1 MKTERWTIA
10 TASDAIRT
18 GELTPVDLVEHCLKQ
33 IDRHEE
39 KVRAWVFV
47 DHDGALAEAER
58 LTAELRKGQRRGP
71 LHGIPIGVKDIIDV
85 FDWPTAAGSKLWAKS
100 IARKDA
106 DVVKKLRQAGA
117 IFLGKT
123 VTTAY
128 ASFDPPV
135 TRNPWNVSKTPG
147 GSSSGSA
154 AAVACGMCLGALATQ
169 TGGSITRPAAYC
181 GVCGIKPTYGRVS
194 LDGVVPLAFSM
205 DHVGVMAGCAKDLA
219 ILLQAVADVGSRVID
234 GWEAPG
240 PNDYL
245 AASSGEPAFLEIGR
259 LRGVFDENA
268 EPTMRT
274 AFESACDRLQ
284 EAGMAIIDCP
294 LPAAF
299 SEVISRHQNVMAVES
314 ASFHEPRIRMHP
326 EDYPPRI
333 RSLIE
338 EGLASSAPEYARTKE
353 HQKALKSA
361 ILESFCDGVIS
372 AITPATPGPSPDAA
386 TTGPPTFN
394 SPWSY
399 VGFPTVNIPIGWSDD
414 GLPLALQLVG
424 RPWEEAELLQMAVW
438 CENAIAFEKR
448 QVLT

>member
-1 MKTERWTIA
+1 MKTERWTIT
-10 TASDAIRT
+10 TASEAIRT
-18 GELTPVDLVEHCLKQ
+18 GELTPIDLVEHCLKQ
-33 IDRHEE
+33 IDRYEE

-47 DHDGALAEAER
+47 DRDGARAEGER

-106 DVVKKLRQAGA
+106 EVVKKLRQAGA

-135 TRNPWNVSKTPG
+135 TRNPWNLSKTPG

-169 TGGSITRPAAYC
+169 TGGSITRPASYC
-181 GVCGIKPTYGRVS
+181 GVYSIKPTYGRVS
-194 LDGVVPLAFSM
+194 LEGVVPLAFSM
-205 DHVGVMAGCAKDLA
+205 DHVGVMAGCATDLA
-219 ILLQAVADVGSRVID
+219 ILLQTMADVGGRVID
-234 GWEAPG
+234 AWQAPE

-245 AASSGEPAFLEIGR
+245 STSSGEPPFLEIGR
-259 LRGVFDENA
+259 LRGLFDDNA
-268 EPTMRT
+268 EPTIQR
-274 AFESACDRLQ
+274 AFEAACDRLQ
-284 EAGMAIIDCP
+284 EAGVAIIDCP

-299 SEVISRHQNVMAVES
+299 SEVIARQQNVMAVEA
-314 ASFHEPRIRMHP
+314 ASFHEPRYRRHP
-326 EDYPPRI
+326 DDYPPRV

-338 EGLASSAPEYARTKE
+338 EGLASSAAEYAGAKE
-353 HQKALKSA
+353 HQKALKLT
-361 ILESFCDGVIS
+361 ILESFCAGVIS
-372 AITPATPGPSPDAA
+372 VITPATPGPAPDAA

-399 VGFPTVNIPIGWSDD
+399 VGLPTVSIPIGWSDD
-414 GLPLALQLVG
+414 GLPLAMQFVG
-424 RPWEEAELLQMAVW
+424 RPWEEAELLQIAVW
-438 CENAIAFEKR
+438 CENAIGFDQR
-448 QVLT
+448 QVMI

>member
-1 MKTERWTIA
+1 MKTERLTIT
-10 TASDAIRT
+10 TASEAIRT
-18 GELTPVDLVEHCLKQ
+18 GELTPIDLIEHCLKQ

-39 KVRAWVFV
+39 KVRAWVLV
-47 DHDGALAEAER
+47 DRDGARAEAER
-58 LTAELRKGQRRGP
+58 LTAELKKGQRRGP

-85 FDWPTAAGSKLWAKS
+85 FDWPTAAGSTLWAKS

-106 DVVKKLRQAGA
+106 EVIKKLRQAGA

-135 TRNPWNVSKTPG
+135 TRNPWNLSKTPG

-154 AAVACGMCLGALATQ
+154 AAVACGMCLGVLATQ
-169 TGGSITRPAAYC
+169 TGGSITRPASYC
-181 GVCGIKPTYGRVS
+181 GVCGIKPTHGRVS
-194 LDGVVPLAFSM
+194 LEGVVPLAFSM
-205 DHVGVMAGCAKDLA
+205 DHVGVMARCVTDLA
-219 ILLQAVADVGSRVID
+219 ILLQAVADVGGRVI
-234 GWEAPG
+234 GAWEAPE

-245 AASSGEPAFLEIGR
+245 SASSGEPAFLEIGR
-259 LRGVFDENA
+259 LRGLFDDNA
-268 EPTMRT
+268 EPDMQTVFK
-274 AFESACDRLQ
+274 AACDRLQ
-284 EAGMAIIDCP
+284 EAGLAIIDCP

-299 SEVISRHQNVMAVES
+299 SEVIARHQNVMAVEA
-314 ASFHEPRIRMHP
+314 ASFHEPRFRRHP

-338 EGLASSAPEYARTKE
+338 EGLASSAAEYARTKE
-353 HQKALKSA
+353 HQKALKLS
-361 ILESFCDGVIS
+361 ILESFCEGVVS
-372 AITPATPGPSPDAA
+372 AITPATPGPAPDAG

-399 VGFPTVNIPIGWSDD
+399 VGFPTVNIPIGWIDD
-414 GLPLALQLVG
+414 GLPLAMQLVG

-438 CENAIAFEKR
+438 CEKAIGFEQR
-448 QVLT
+448 QVT